1 MEMDYTD
8 YFILDIF
15 WGNLNDKGSVCY
27 RDIVYNSSKIALKI
41 YTIAMFSSSELLFE
55 TNFI

>member
-1 MEMDYTD
+1 MDYTN

-41 YTIAMFSSSELLFE
+41 YAIVMFSSSELLFE